1 MKNIIDNL
9 SFNNAQLNQDYMEI
23 PICEQ
28 SHDSLSHDSQSTVP
42 YQILMTAKC
51 ITLVYIQVR
60 IY

>member
-9 SFNNAQLNQDYMEI
+9 SFNNTQLNQDYMDI
-23 PICEQ
+23 PVYEQ

-51 ITLVYIQVR
+51 ITMVYVQVR